1 MLANP
6 LALGTE
12 LRRLREM
19 RGASLRDVAEAADI
33 SPAYLLKIERGGVQ
47 APSPHVLRRIAEYFE
62 VSYLSIMQQAGYEV
76 SDSRSAPQRPGI
88 LASALAAESLTED
101 EQKAVA
107 AFLSALRAQ
116 GGRE

>member
-1 MLANP
+1 MP
-6 LALGTE
+6 TDPVALGTE
-12 LRRLREM
+12 LRQLREL
-19 RGASLRDVAEAADI
+19 RGASLRDAAEAADI
-33 SPAYLLKIERGGVQ
+33 SPAYLLKLERGGVQ

-62 VSYLSIMQQAGYEV
+62 VSYLAMMQQFGYET
-76 SDSRSAPQRPGI
+76 SDTRSSPRRPGL
-88 LASALAAESLTED
+88 LASALAAESLTEA